1 MEGQKVKV
9 RITLPS
15 SSFIRT
21 AMTSTDS
28 DNGRVI
34 LEWKAPFGS
43 TDQPSGV
50 RGYQYRVLDGNRI
63 VKSDWFPASYGSDR
77 SGVVTGLTNGRE
89 YEFQVRAMKRG
100 PATRYIQWIGGPWSN
115 TDTETPH
122 GPPPD
127 HCIQTLAGD
136 GSVTGR
142 WVLNHDNIN
151 KRYVPECPS
160 FSRSGHA
167 ARYYRFTVPEG
178 AEREV
183 TLKVSASTGFHL
195 YWWGKDSPKSNV
207 RDEDRDS
214 SNNTRM
220 VRRLGAGNYTVEVTT
235 AVRLFPRG
243 AEEFTLTLSGTGR
256 SVPDPG
262 GGGGAGTEQQE
273 QQGQQG
279 QVQQEQQEQEPQ
291 VTITNTRTRPS
302 VGNRLRPPRAGT
314 TSLVFPVTL
323 SPAASQPVQV
333 DYTTRNGTAIAGED
347 YVSASGTLTFVPGQT
362 AQTVAVAVLP
372 GERPGDGETM
382 TLELSNPQGGGAV
395 IANGQGV
402 GTILTVAAESPTGAV
417 EQQTT
422 RMGRTV
428 AEQVLDAVDTR
439 MGSAPTPGLA
449 VTLAGQPL
457 QWPTVADTSQPVAEQ
472 VMEQVADHLTQW
484 VSISDGN
491 VAVRTLGDNELL
503 ASSSFALNTPT
514 ANGGLL
520 SFWGGGAVT
529 SFDGREGD
537 LSLDGEVTTW
547 LLGADWHWGQWPDGG
562 EARRSTAGLVVSRS
576 SSSGGYD
583 SGSGGMKGDVDSTL
597 TGAFPWLRHRFT
609 ERLEVWGAAGF
620 GQGDL
625 KVTPKRPGTD
635 RKGAAMETDLNL
647 WLAAGGLR
655 GTLLEGGNDG
665 LTLTGKSDVMA
676 VGTSSGSAG
685 SGDGRLEA
693 ADARL
698 TRLRLALEAERPI
711 PFGKADGEVRG
722 TLTPS
727 LEVAMRYDGGDADTG
742 FGLDLGGGILLS
754 HPSHGLQAE
763 VRGRGL
769 LSHAAEGFRNRGFSG
784 SLSWRQRPD
793 SDLGAMVSLK
803 QTMGGPSSGGAD
815 ALLNRVTLEG
825 LAANNDDGSDD
836 LKHQRLE
843 VQLGYGFTVFG
854 DRFTLTPELG
864 LGFYNTGRDYR
875 IGWHLKRPGDGDA
888 LDLSFDLTRWENTG
902 NDGGAPEHGVRFGV
916 NTRF

>member
-1 MEGQKVKV
+1 M
-9 RITLPS
+9 
-15 SSFIRT
+15 
-21 AMTSTDS
+21 
-28 DNGRVI
+28 I
-34 LEWKAPFGS
+34 LQWRPFFGS
-43 TDQPSGV
+43 TDYLFGV
-50 RGYQYRVLDGNRI
+50 RGYQYRVVDGNRI

-77 SGVVTGLTNGRE
+77 SGVVTGLTNGTT
-89 YEFQVRAMKRG
+89 YQFHVRAMKRG
-100 PATRYIQWIGGPWSN
+100 PATRYIQWVGGPW
-115 TDTETPH
+115 TRDLPATPE

-127 HCIQTLAGD
+127 HCIQTLEGD

-151 KRYVPECPS
+151 KGYVPECPS
-160 FSRSGHA
+160 FSHSGHA

-178 AEREV
+178 VDREV
-183 TLKVSASTGFHL
+183 TPEVDASTGFRL
-195 YWWGKDSPKSNV
+195 DWWKGLPQSKVSDGEKADPSNLPPG
-207 RDEDRDS
+207 D
-214 SNNTRM
+214 
-220 VRRLGAGNYTVEVTT
+220 YTVEVTT
-235 AVRLFPRG
+235 AVRLFPRE

-262 GGGGAGTEQQE
+262 GGGGAGTGTEQQE
-273 QQGQQG
+273 QQGQQQQGQQQG
-279 QVQQEQQEQEPQ
+279 QVQQEQESQLK
-291 VTITNTRTRPS
+291 VNNTRTRPS
-302 VGNRLRPPRAGT
+302 VGNRLRPPRPGT

-323 SPAASQPVQV
+323 SPAASEPVQV
-333 DYTTRNGTAIAGED
+333 DYTTRNGTARAGED

-402 GTILTVAAESPTGAV
+402 GTILTVAAESPTVAV

-422 RMGRTV
+422 RLGRTV
-428 AEQVLDAVDTR
+428 AEQVLDAVDAR
-439 MGSAPTPGLA
+439 MGSAPSPGLA

-457 QWPTVADTSQPVAEQ
+457 QWPTVADTSQPVTEQ

-491 VAVRTLGDNELL
+491 VAVRRLDGNELL
-503 ASSSFALNTPT
+503 ASSSFALNTPSSG
-514 ANGGLL
+514 GGLL

-529 SFDGREGD
+529 TFDGREGD
-537 LSLDGEVTTW
+537 LSLDGKVTTW
-547 LLGADWHWGQWPDGG
+547 LLGVDWHWGQWPDGG
-562 EARRSTAGLVVSRS
+562 NARRSTAGLVVSRS

-583 SGSGGMKGDVDSTL
+583 SGSGGIAGDVDSTL
-597 TGAFPWLRHRFT
+597 TGAFPWMRYRFT
-609 ERLEVWGAAGF
+609 ERLEVWGAAGY

-625 KVTPKRPGTD
+625 KVTPKHPGTN
-635 RKGAAMETDLNL
+635 RKGAALETDLNL

-676 VGTSSGSAG
+676 VSTSSGSAG

-693 ADARL
+693 ADARV

-711 PFGKADGEVRG
+711 PFGKAESDADADARG

-727 LEVAMRYDGGDADTG
+727 LEVAMRYDGGDGDAG
-742 FGLDLGGGILLS
+742 FGLDLGGGITLS

-763 VRGRGL
+763 LRGRGL
-769 LSHAAEGFRNRGFSG
+769 LSHAAEGFRDRGFSG

-793 SDLGAMVSLK
+793 SDLGAMVSLH
-803 QTMGGPSSGGAD
+803 QTVGGAASGGAD

-825 LAANNDDGSDD
+825 LAANNGNGSDD

-843 VQLGYGFTVFG
+843 LQLGYGFTVFG

-875 IGWHLKRPGDGDA
+875 IGWNLKRPGDGDA
-888 LDLSFDLTRWENTG
+888 LDLSFDLTRRENTG
-902 NDGGAPEHGVRFGV
+902 NDGATPEHGVRFGV